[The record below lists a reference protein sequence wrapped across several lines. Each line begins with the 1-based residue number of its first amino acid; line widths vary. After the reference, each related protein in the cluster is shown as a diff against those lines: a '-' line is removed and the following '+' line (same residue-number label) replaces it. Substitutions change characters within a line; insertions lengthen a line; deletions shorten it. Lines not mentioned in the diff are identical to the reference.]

1 LKNKVRNAVV
11 ISLLM
16 LVSYFACT
24 WVGIISSKYNF
35 SVLIAT
41 FIVFINF
48 LIFVVAYHFGFKKK
62 AKTFILF
69 TMGSLL
75 VRLSFMI
82 LAVFL
87 CIKFLKV
94 DVVGFIFAFF
104 IWYVFLLFYEILI
117 VQSGIERSKN

>member
-1 LKNKVRNAVV
+1 MKNKVRNAVV

-48 LIFVVAYHFGFKKK
+48 LIFVVAYHLGFKKK

-75 VRLSFMI
+75 ARLSFMI